1 MRQSVNSGI
10 SSSIFVPACGKDK
23 PLWCSLLKLSLGDW
37 SAWGCSLHNAGGYWK
52 APAWLKITFYDSD
65 TWPTGFVFYSQRQG
79 QTKLEKAWWFKVH
92 GTFRTLV
99 TQASWRLGWIY
110 IYNHIHIYIYIC
122 HIKYMI
128 YIHMA
133 CIYISLSPPMYA
145 HCAKH
150 VVLLHQSPSATWI
163 FTTLVSQAQKIQA
176 SWKLG
181 WTGQVWQGWD
191 KLMYHTLQ
199 LRVGANLKRLTCV
212 SFARLRICGCRLSVQ
227 ERVSTPAAATLWGH
241 LLVWRPRGGPS
252 CARA

>member
-1 MRQSVNSGI
+1 MRQSVNSSI

-79 QTKLEKAWWFKVH
+79 QTKLEKA
-92 GTFRTLV
+92 LV
-99 TQASWRLGWIY
+99 IQGAWNLQNPSDSGKLKAWM
-110 IYNHIHIYIYIC
+110 NIHMHIYIC
-122 HIKYMI
+122 HIIYMI

-133 CIYISLSPPMYA
+133 CIYIYIYISLSPPMYA

-176 SWKLG
+176 SWMLG

-212 SFARLRICGCRLSVQ
+212 SFARLRICGCRLSV
-227 ERVSTPAAATLWGH
+227 EGKVSTPAAATLWGH